1 LRIEED
7 LGDVATYPGK
17 SVFYNLKRWSVRYY
31 LAYAYHHLLD
41 AGIAHC
47 NPIPALVR

>member
-17 SVFYNLKRWSVRYY
+17 SVFYNLKR
-31 LAYAYHHLLD
+31 
-41 AGIAHC
+41 
-47 NPIPALVR
+47 